1 MTSLIKIIAATLVSF
16 LLFSCNF
23 DVAFN
28 QLNGEGK
35 VLTKTHEIEN
45 FNQIIVENGWKVQ
58 LIRSEN
64 PRLVVKANENLHP
77 FLTFSIKN
85 KVLHIA
91 SKKNIGRADAKIIEV
106 YFTGEL
112 QKISAQSGA
121 EIVSGEIFEQEKIT
135 LDASSG
141 AEIKLMLKTINTD
154 AEASSGA
161 EIELTGTSENFGS
174 EASSGSEI
182 DAENLKTQN
191 TTANASSGAEITVQV
206 TKSISAE
213 ASSGGEVNYLGDPK
227 NVSADNSISGDVNK
241 R

>member
-1 MTSLIKIIAATLVSF
+1 MTSLIKIIAATLVSL

-23 DVAFN
+23 DVNFD
-28 QLNGEGK
+28 QLNGEGE
-35 VLTKTHEIEN
+35 VLTKKHELEN
-45 FNQIIVENGWKVQ
+45 FNQIIVENGWDVQ
-58 LIRSEN
+58 LIRSEK

-77 FLTFSIKN
+77 VLAFSVKN
-85 KVLHIA
+85 KVLHIT
-91 SKKNIGRADAKIIEV
+91 SKKNIGRADAKTIEV

-121 EIVSGEIFEQEKIT
+121 EIVSGETFEQEKIT
-135 LDASSG
+135 LDSSSG
-141 AEIKLMLKTINTD
+141 AEIKLSLKTNNTN

-161 EIELTGTSENFGS
+161 EIELSGTSENFGS

-182 DAENLKTQN
+182 DAENLKTK
-191 TTANASSGAEITVQV
+191 TATANASSGAEITLFV
-206 TKSISAE
+206 SESLSAD
-213 ASSGGEVNYLGDPK
+213 ASSGGEVNYLGNPK